1 MTRDE
6 ARANRLPK
14 NERSNAMTDANRI
27 ITPVYDDDLSEFA
40 PYPGMTVHLELNP
53 TDRTLYITAVP
64 VGIGTWTFAHAHNRK
79 FQFVLRND
87 LSGPS
92 YAKLLKNPDVLA
104 LAERVADGYDI
115 GFIDGNWKGMLTADA
130 NAALNELEIVIGER
144 WGREAVRNGE
154 PGDYETWSAVDW
166 LTDEPRLATI
176 NATTTDDEIEGLAAT
191 LRAEAERER
200 AYMPDLE
207 AYLRSLVQEARG
219 KHE

>member
-1 MTRDE
+1 
-6 ARANRLPK
+6 
-14 NERSNAMTDANRI
+14 MTDTNRI
-27 ITPVYDDDLSEFA
+27 ITPTGDDDFIKFA
-40 PYPGMTVHLELNP
+40 PYPGMTVHLELDP
-53 TDRTLYITAVP
+53 ADRTLYITAVP

-104 LAERVADGYDI
+104 LAERVADGYDT

-166 LTDEPRLATI
+166 LRDEPRLAAI
-176 NATTTDDEIEGLAAT
+176 DAATATDEIASLAAT
-191 LRAEAERER
+191 LQAEAEREG
-200 AYMPDLE
+200 AYVEGVE
-207 AYLRSLVQEARG
+207 AYLRSLAQEAKENAG
-219 KHE
+219 A